1 LGPACFDGRLES
13 ANHRRRVAQ
22 NCAPLYQSTP
32 KVKTLF
38 LLRHA
43 KSSWDDASLSDQD
56 RPLSD
61 RGQRDA
67 PRMATRLAKRGLKF
81 DLIISSPACRAL
93 ATAQIFADALHFQL
107 KRIRIDDRLY
117 PGTAG
122 KLFTSVRELS
132 DGLERVM
139 LVGHNPAL
147 VELAHRLCGEMTP
160 MPTCAL
166 AELHFHAKSWSE
178 VDHATLS
185 TVALDRPRKSWR
197 DPSDR

>member
-1 LGPACFDGRLES
+1 L
-13 ANHRRRVAQ
+13 
-22 NCAPLYQSTP
+22 
-32 KVKTLF
+32 KTLF

-56 RPLSD
+56 RPLND

-67 PRMATRLAKRGLKF
+67 PRMARRLAKRGLQF
-81 DLIISSPACRAL
+81 DLILSSPACRAL
-93 ATAQIFADALHFQL
+93 ATAQIFANALHFQL
-107 KRIRIDDRLY
+107 KRIVIDERLY

-132 DGLERVM
+132 DELDRVM

-147 VELAHRLCGEMTP
+147 AELVRRLSGKTTP

-166 AELHFHAKSWSE
+166 AELRFAAKSWSE
-178 VDHATLS
+178 LNHSTLS
-185 TVALDRPRKSWR
+185 AVALVRPRNKL
-197 DPSDR
+197 